1 MCRYAWGAPAA
12 LFVNFS
18 SLGLAPARP
27 THYIPNQDMREK
39 VKRRRKLRPLKRM
52 RQVELRFRS
61 WGGKRK
67 NAGRRRRGPQMV
79 PHRTRP
85 QFKRRFPLH
94 VTLRIRRDVRAMRT
108 QHCFKAMERAFWAGG
123 NKYGLRLVHF
133 AVMNDHIHM
142 MVEAE
147 GKESLSKGM
156 HALNIRI
163 ARAVNRAQQRRGH
176 VLADHYHANILRIPT
191 QVRRARLYLLSN
203 AAKHYDWVGPDPFA
217 PIATLYEPQEWL
229 QNTTLNP
236 LRD

>member
-1 MCRYAWGAPAA
+1 
-12 LFVNFS
+12 
-18 SLGLAPARP
+18 
-27 THYIPNQDMREK
+27 MREK
-39 VKRRRKLRPLKRM
+39 VKRRRKLRPLKKM
-52 RQVELRFRS
+52 RQVELRFRT

-67 NAGRRRRGPQMV
+67 NAGRKRRGPHMV

-85 QFKRRFPLH
+85 QFRSRFPLH

-163 ARAVNRAQQRRGH
+163 ARAVNRAQHRRGH
-176 VLADHYHANILRIPT
+176 VLADHYHANILISPT
-191 QVRRARLYLLSN
+191 QVKRARVYLLSN
-203 AAKHYDWVGPDPFA
+203 AARHYDLVGPDPFA
-217 PIATLYEPQEWL
+217 PLVALYAPQKWL
-229 QNTTLNP
+229 
-236 LRD
+236 LRDCLSRQRPLQSSA

>member
-1 MCRYAWGAPAA
+1 
-12 LFVNFS
+12 
-18 SLGLAPARP
+18 
-27 THYIPNQDMREK
+27 MREK
-39 VKRRRKLRPLKRM
+39 VKRRRKLRPLKKM
-52 RQVELRFRS
+52 RQVALRFRT

-67 NAGRRRRGPQMV
+67 HAGRRRRGPQMV

-94 VTLRIRRDVRAMRT
+94 VTLRIRRDVGAMRT
-108 QHCFKAMERAFWAGG
+108 EHCFKAMERAFWAGG

-163 ARAVNRAQQRRGH
+163 ARAVNRTQQRRGH
-176 VLADHYHANILRIPT
+176 VLADHYHANILRSPT
-191 QVRRARLYLLSN
+191 QVRRARVYLLSN
-203 AAKHYDWVGPDPFA
+203 AARHYDLAGPDPFA
-217 PIATLYEPQEWL
+217 PMAALYEPQYWL
-229 QNTTLNP
+229 LKNCLSRQRALVSSA
-236 LRD
+236 